1 MTQDLLTDAAT
12 MRPAPPVAEKRPK
25 VDVVHGERRVDDY
38 FWLRDKANPAVAA
51 YLDAENAYADAVMK
65 PSEPFQGALYDEM
78 LARIQ
83 ETDVNVP
90 YRHGAYF
97 YYSRT
102 EQGKQY
108 PILCRKKA
116 ATRHDLEAAA
126 EEVTLDLN
134 ALAEGHTFMAL
145 GAYTVSDDGALL
157 AYSTDSTG
165 FRQYDLF
172 VKDLRTGVTGL
183 RLAEKTGSVA
193 WAADN
198 RTLFYTIEDEAKRQY
213 RLYRHRLGASV
224 ADDLLYEETDEAFNI
239 GVGRTRSRAWLVM
252 GAGSLTTSEARVLPA
267 GEPFGEWRML
277 APRVHDQEYDVDHH
291 GGRFYFRVNDTGRNF
306 RLVQAPVESPGRES
320 WTEVVPHRPDV
331 MLEGVDFFQD
341 FYVRLEREKGLPR
354 LRIVDLATGLL
365 QEVPFPEPAYSAFPA
380 ANVEFETRQYR
391 YSYESLVTPRSIL
404 DYDVDTRA
412 SELLKEQPV
421 LGGYDRTRYT
431 SERVMATAAD
441 GVPVPLSIV
450 YRRDTARDGSAPM
463 LLGGYGAY
471 GFPLPVTFSSS
482 RLSLLDRGFVVALA
496 HIRGGGEMGKPWH
509 DDGRMMKKRNTFTD
523 FIASA
528 EHLVARAYTS
538 PDRLVIEGGSAGGLL
553 MGAVT
558 NMRPDLF
565 KAVVSHVPFVD
576 VINTMLDA
584 SLPLT
589 VGEYEEWGNPQ
600 ERTAYDY
607 MKTYCPYT
615 NLDGKRYPSL
625 LVKTSFHDSQVMY
638 WEPAKYVAKLRTL
651 KTDDNPLVLKTNMG
665 AGHGGASG
673 RYDRLREI
681 AFDYAF
687 VLGQVGITR

>member
-1 MTQDLLTDAAT
+1 MTMTTDTLAQT
-12 MRPAPPVAEKRPK
+12 IPAPPLAAKRPK

-38 FWLRDKANPAVAA
+38 FWLRDKANPEVAA
-51 YLDAENAYADAVMK
+51 YLEAENAYADAVMK
-65 PSEPFQGALYDEM
+65 PSEAFQGALYDEM

-90 YRHGAYF
+90 YRQGAYF

-102 EQGKQY
+102 EAGKQY

-116 ATRHDLEAAA
+116 ARRQELEAAP

-134 ALAEGHTFMAL
+134 LLAEGHTFMAL

-157 AYSTDSTG
+157 AYSTDATG

-198 RTLFYTIEDEAKRQY
+198 ATLFYTVEDEAKRQY

-224 ADDLLYEETDEAFNI
+224 ADDLLYEERDEAFNI
-239 GVGRTRSRAWLVM
+239 GVGRTRSRAWLVL

-277 APRVHDQEYDVDHH
+277 APRIHDQEYDVDHH
-291 GGRFYFRVNDTGRNF
+291 GGSFYFRVNDTGRNF
-306 RLVQAPVESPGRES
+306 RLVKAPVDSPGRES
-320 WTEVVPHRPDV
+320 WTEVIPHRPDV

-354 LRIVDLATGLL
+354 LRLVDLDTGAM
-365 QEVPFPEPAYSAFPA
+365 QEVEFPEPAYSAFPA
-380 ANVEFETRQYR
+380 ANVEFVTRQYR

-404 DYDVDTRA
+404 DYDLDTRT

-421 LGGYDRTRYT
+421 LGGYDRTRYA
-431 SERVMATAAD
+431 SERLLAAAPD
-441 GVPVPLSIV
+441 GVQVPLSIV
-450 YRRDTARDGSAPM
+450 YRKDTPRDGSAPL

-471 GFPLPVTFSSS
+471 GFPLPVTFSSA

-523 FIASA
+523 FIACA
-528 EHLVARAYTS
+528 EQVVARGFTS
-538 PDRLVIEGGSAGGLL
+538 SDRLLIEGGSAGGLL

-600 ERTAYDY
+600 EKAAYDY

-615 NLDGKRYPSL
+615 NLEGKAYPAL
-625 LVKTSFHDSQVMY
+625 LVKTSFNDSQVMY
-638 WEPAKYVAKLRTL
+638 WEPAKYVARLRTL
-651 KTDDNPLVLKTNMG
+651 KTDANTLLLKTNMG

-687 VLGQVGITR
+687 MLGQVGITA